1 MSPELT
7 FFVANRKDGGSV
19 ICPFVE
25 WEVVTCLIL
34 VMCKMVI
41 VMPGSARGLWE
52 TEDINVIRVQ
62 SVHVKWG
69 VASLR

>member
-7 FFVANRKDGGSV
+7 FFVANRASV
-19 ICPFVE
+19 KMAALSFVE

-34 VMCKMVI
+34 VMCKM
-41 VMPGSARGLWE
+41 GYYYAWLTKGLVE
-52 TEDINVIRVQ
+52 TEDINVIHVQ
-62 SVHVKWG
+62 PVHVKWG